1 MSRNIQPFSEDS
13 PSIDAAEKRAIISL
27 YLDLRPGLDPE
38 AAAPLFEIFDGDVLS
53 LLGPHRAF
61 NEAIAETQNA
71 SDVSLTKIALCAY
84 LGQFFRP
91 QVLQFIT
98 DKVDEGIIGRL
109 SNAQWAMFYSSF
121 PASSTAPRL
130 SCAQAAAA
138 STFAAEPQEASACAV
153 SMGSSNNA
161 RKEVSADR
169 AGLIR
174 MARELKEDSDLV
186 TLYHATLRTHMAVI
200 LGRGILLSRCARHS
214 EFAVDGA
221 FYTSPNLEFALHSG
235 EDWQDFCRFNLHDA
249 SGSEHK
255 VRADHS
261 IIHGP
266 ICLFRTNATQPASK
280 LKPYSQGYTQYGI
293 VKQEVATAFVQY
305 WCETWI
311 EAPCRLGLKFEFR
324 NVKSR
329 ARCA

>member
-27 YLDLRPGLDPE
+27 YLNLRPGLDPE
-38 AAAPLFEIFDGDVLS
+38 GAAPLFEIFDGDVLG

-98 DKVDEGIIGRL
+98 DKVDEGIIEP
-109 SNAQWAMFYSSF
+109 SS
-121 PASSTAPRL
+121 AS
-130 SCAQAAAA
+130 
-138 STFAAEPQEASACAV
+138 AAELQKTRACAV
-153 SMGSSNNA
+153 SMGSSINA

-174 MARELKEDSDLV
+174 VARELEEDNDLV

-200 LGRGILLSRCARHS
+200 LGRGILLSTCARHS
-214 EFAVDGA
+214 EFAVAGA
-221 FYTSPNLEFALHSG
+221 FYTAPDLEFALRWSSRFRGETVILVFRVPMTLFTGPTSFSFQDSG
-235 EDWQDFCRFNLHDA
+235 KDWQEFCHFNLHDA
-249 SGSEHK
+249 SSFEHN
-255 VRADHS
+255 VTADHS

-266 ICLFRTNATQPASK
+266 ICLFRTNATQLA
-280 LKPYSQGYTQYGI
+280 LELQPYSQGYTQYSI
-293 VKQEVATAFVQY
+293 IKQGVAAAFPQY
-305 WCETWI
+305 WCET
-311 EAPCRLGLKFEFR
+311 
-324 NVKSR
+324 
-329 ARCA
+329 

>member
-1 MSRNIQPFSEDS
+1 MSRNIQPFSKDS
-13 PSIDAAEKRAIISL
+13 PSVDAAEKRAIISL
-27 YLDLRPGLDPE
+27 YLNLRPGLDPE
-38 AAAPLFEIFDGDVLS
+38 AAAPLFEIFDGDVLGV
-53 LLGPHRAF
+53 LGPHRAF

-98 DKVDEGIIGRL
+98 DKVDEGIIGRM

-121 PASSTAPRL
+121 PASTAPRL
-130 SCAQAAAA
+130 SYAQAAAA

-153 SMGSSNNA
+153 SMGSSINV
-161 RKEVSADR
+161 RKEVSADL
-169 AGLIR
+169 AGLTR
-174 MARELKEDSDLV
+174 MARELEEDSDLV

-200 LGRGILLSRCARHS
+200 LGRGILLSRGARHS

-221 FYTSPNLEFALHSG
+221 FYTSPNLEFALRWSSRFREETVILVFRVPKTLFAGPTFFSFQGSG
-235 EDWQDFCRFNLHDA
+235 KDWQ
-249 SGSEHK
+249 E
-255 VRADHS
+255 
-261 IIHGP
+261 
-266 ICLFRTNATQPASK
+266 ATQSASE
-280 LKPYSQGYTQYGI
+280 LKPYSQSYTQYGI

-311 EAPCRLGLKFEFR
+311 NNFEM
-324 NVKSR
+324 
-329 ARCA
+329 